1 MPIGVSALLP
11 SRVQFAFTRLVPYRL
26 SVVHDRT
33 GGVVDRSRGPS
44 SRDRSARLPH
54 RWNPAV
60 RTAGY
65 RRLVIRAITALL
77 LSVVAAGAGPAG
89 AAGLP
94 ANVDANRIA
103 GADQDPANWLTYGRT
118 YSEQRFSPLARITA
132 DNVKQLGLA
141 WYADL
146 ETSRGQEATPL
157 VIDGVMYVSTAW
169 SMVKAYDAKTGAL
182 LWSYDPEVPRA
193 LGVGPLP
200 S

>member
-1 MPIGVSALLP
+1 VQLLCLEEN
-11 SRVQFAFTRLVPYRL
+11 SWRAAAVPAGAA
-26 SVVHDRT
+26 RT
-33 GGVVDRSRGPS
+33 PRQNRRGP
-44 SRDRSARLPH
+44 
-54 RWNPAV
+54 AV
-60 RTAGY
+60 GTVGY
-65 RRLVIRAITALL
+65 RRLVIRAIAALL
-77 LSVVAAGAGPAG
+77 LSVFAVGAGPAG

-157 VIDGVMYVSTAW
+157 VIEA
-169 SMVKAYDAKTGAL
+169 
-182 LWSYDPEVPRA
+182 
-193 LGVGPLP
+193 
-200 S
+200 